1 MCIMLG
7 VLASKSWIKVRQSI
21 DAGNNDWANR
31 ELAPTGR
38 VDIIG

>member
-7 VLASKSWIKVRQSI
+7 VLASKSWIKVRLSVEADNI
-21 DAGNNDWANR
+21 DWGNR
-31 ELAPTGR
+31 ELAPTGH